1 MNFED
6 RKTIHGFRLLD
17 EQMVTEVNSNAK
29 LFEHEKSG
37 ARLLFLENDDDNK
50 VFSVTFRTPP
60 TDSTG
65 VAHIVEHSVLCGSR
79 KFPLKEPFVE
89 LVKGSLNTFLN
100 AMTYPDKTM
109 YPVASRNEKD
119 FRNLMDVYLDAVF
132 FPNMLKDREILM
144 QEGWH
149 YELDDFQGELTYKG
163 VVYNEMKGVFS
174 SPDAILDHKILE
186 VLFPDNTYGFESGG
200 DPEVVPELSFEQFC
214 EFHSKYYH
222 PSNSYIFLYGNMDI
236 ADTLQFINEEYLSKF
251 TKQSVQSA
259 ISPQQAFAKPVD
271 KVFPYAVS
279 SNEPTD
285 EKSMLSLNFVV
296 GSANNAQAY
305 LAFQM
310 LAHLLLD
317 TPAAPLKKAL
327 IDAGVGK
334 EVFGYFTESLL
345 QPTFSII
352 VSGANQDKKDEF
364 VAIVNKTFQSLV
376 AEGINPKLAEA
387 SVNSIEF
394 KLREANYG
402 GRPKGLAYNIKCMDS
417 WLYDA
422 DPLLHL
428 AYEPTLAKIR
438 AGLKEGYFEALL
450 TEYFL
455 ENPHQAVVTLVP
467 RPGLAEEK
475 AEEGKAELAKYK
487 QSLTEQ
493 QLQAIIEQTKK
504 LKLRQETPD
513 TEEALAVIPLLK
525 LTDLEPKAEVLPIV
539 EQAVDN
545 IPLLYHPIFTNQI
558 AYVNLLFDTRQ
569 VPQADIPYIH
579 LLAEMLGKINTNK
592 NDYGELANEINLHT
606 GGIFY
611 DVLAYAD
618 KASDDVYFPKFRI
631 RSKMLVNK
639 LPQAL
644 QLLGEV
650 AGSSAFDDKKRLRE
664 VILQTKANWETS
676 LFRRG
681 QQIAASRVLSYFSPS
696 AKYNETGLLSFY
708 QFLTDLERNVGA
720 RLDDISVKLEQVA
733 RLIFNKDNLLIS
745 LTCEEDGLLQ
755 FKNQLQGLTGQLGNL
770 PFQAN
775 EYQFE
780 FSKLNEGLMTSGKV
794 QYVTKGAN
802 FRREGFEYQGS
813 LKVLET
819 ILRYEY
825 LWNRIRVQ
833 GGAYGAFAQFER
845 TGNMVF
851 GSYRDPNLKESL
863 QVYDETARFLRSF
876 NVSDREMTKYII
888 GTMSQLDSP
897 LTPQMKGERAT
908 MQYIR
913 NITQSDVQR
922 ERDEIIATKRETIQG
937 IADMIERTMQQNYIC
952 VMGSEQKIKANKDLF
967 GKLVAMFE

>member
-1 MNFED
+1 MNLED
-6 RKTIHGFRLLD
+6 RKNIHGFRLLD
-17 EQMVTEVNSNAK
+17 EQMVTEVNSKTK

-100 AMTYPDKTM
+100 AMTFPDKTM

-132 FPNMLKDREILM
+132 FPNMLKDPEILM

-149 YELDDFQGELTYKG
+149 YELDDKDSELTYKG

-186 VLFPDNTYGFESGG
+186 ILFPDNTYGFESGG
-200 DPEVVPELSFEQFC
+200 DPDVIPELTYEQFC

-236 ADTLQFINEEYLSKF
+236 ADTLKFLDGEYLSKF
-251 TKQSVQSA
+251 AKQPIQSA
-259 ISPQQAFAKPVD
+259 ITPQQAFTKPVD

-279 SNEPTD
+279 TSEPTED
-285 EKSMLSLNFVV
+285 KSMLSLNFVV
-296 GSANNAQAY
+296 SSANNAQSY

-327 IDAGVGK
+327 IDAGIGK

-352 VSGANQDKKDEF
+352 VSGANQANKEEF
-364 VAIVNKTFQSLV
+364 IAIVNQTFQTLV
-376 AEGINPKLAEA
+376 TEGIPAKLAEA
-387 SVNSIEF
+387 SVNSFEF

-417 WLYDA
+417 WLYEA

-428 AYEPTLAKIR
+428 AYEPTLAKIK
-438 AGLKEGYFEALL
+438 AGLQEGYFESLL
-450 TEYFL
+450 KKYFL

-467 RPGLAEEK
+467 QPGLAEEK
-475 AEEGKAELAKYK
+475 SEEVKAALAKHK
-487 QSLTEQ
+487 SSLSEQ

-504 LKLRQETPD
+504 LKQRQETPD
-513 TEEALAVIPLLK
+513 SEEALAVIPLVK
-525 LTDLEPKAEVLPIV
+525 LSDLESKAEVLPLV
-539 EQAVDN
+539 ERAVEN
-545 IPLLYHPIFTNQI
+545 IPLLFHPIFTNQI

-579 LLAEMLGKINTNK
+579 LLAEMLGKINTNEHE
-592 NDYGELANEINLHT
+592 YGELANEINLHT
-606 GGIFY
+606 GGIYY
-611 DVLAYAD
+611 DILAYAD
-618 KASDDVYFPKFRI
+618 KASDEHFYPKFRI
-631 RSKMLVNK
+631 RSKALVTK

-650 AGSSAFDDKKRLRE
+650 AGNSSFSDKKRLRE
-664 VILQTKANWETS
+664 VIQQTKANWETS

-681 QQIAASRVLSYFSPS
+681 QQIAASRVLSYLSPV
-696 AKYNETGLLSFY
+696 AKYNESGLLSFY
-708 QFLTDLERNVGA
+708 QFLIGLEKNVA
-720 RLDDISVKLEQVA
+720 DRLDEISAKLEQVA
-733 RLIFNKDNLLIS
+733 RLIFNKENLLIS
-745 LTCEEDGLLQ
+745 LTCEEEGFGQ
-755 FKNQLQGLTGQLGNL
+755 FENQLQLLTSQLGNL
-770 PFQAN
+770 PFKPSS
-775 EYQFE
+775 YQFE
-780 FSKLNEGLMTSGKV
+780 LAKLNEGLMTSGKV

-802 FRREGFEYQGS
+802 FRREGFTYHGS

-819 ILRYEY
+819 ILRYDY

-833 GGAYGAFAQFER
+833 GGAYGGFAQFER

-863 QVYDETARFLRSF
+863 QVYDETARFLRTF
-876 NVSDREMTKYII
+876 NVSEREMTKYII

-908 MQYIR
+908 MHYIR
-913 NITQSDVQR
+913 NITQSDIQQ
-922 ERDEIIATKRETIQG
+922 ERDEIISTKRETVRNL
-937 IADMIERTMQQNYIC
+937 ADMIESAMKQNYIC
-952 VMGSEQKIKANKDLF
+952 VMGSEQKIKANKELF

>member
-1 MNFED
+1 MNFD
-6 RKTIHGFRLLD
+6 SGNKVHGFRLLD
-17 EQMVTEVNSNAK
+17 EQTVAEVNSQAK

-100 AMTYPDKTM
+100 AMTFPDKTM

-132 FPNMLKDREILM
+132 FPNMLKDPEILM

-149 YELDDFQGELTYKG
+149 YELDDMDGDLTYKG

-200 DPEVVPELSFEQFC
+200 DPEVIPELTHQQFC

-222 PSNSYIFLYGNMDI
+222 PSNSYIFLYGNVDI
-236 ADTLQFINEEYLSKF
+236 DDALQFLDGEYLNKF
-251 TKQSVQSA
+251 DKQPIQSD
-259 ISPQQAFAKPVD
+259 IQPQQSFAKPAD

-279 SNEPTD
+279 TNEPTED
-285 EKSMLSLNFVV
+285 KTLLSLNFVV
-296 GSANNAQAY
+296 GCANNAQSY

-327 IDAGVGK
+327 IDAGIGK

-352 VSGANQDKKDEF
+352 VSGANQSNKEEF
-364 VAIVNKTFQSLV
+364 VKIVYQTLQQLV
-376 AEGINPKLAEA
+376 AEGITTRLAEA
-387 SVNSIEF
+387 SVNSAEF

-428 AYEPTLAKIR
+428 AYEPTLAKIK
-438 AGLKEGYFEALL
+438 AGLNEHYFEALIK
-450 TEYFL
+450 EYFL
-455 ENPHQAVVTLVP
+455 DNLHQAIVTLVP
-467 RPGLAEEK
+467 QPGMAEEK
-475 AEEGKAELAKYK
+475 AEELKSHLARYKAGLSEA
-487 QSLTEQ
+487 QLTK
-493 QLQAIIEQTKK
+493 IVKQTKQ
-504 LKLRQETPD
+504 LKQRQETPD
-513 TEEALAVIPLLK
+513 TEEALAVIPLVK
-525 LTDLEPKAEVLPIV
+525 LSDLERKAEILPIEERV
-539 EQAVDN
+539 VQN
-545 IPLLYHPIFTNQI
+545 IPLLFHPIFTNQI

-569 VPQADIPYIH
+569 VPQADIPYVH
-579 LLAEMLGKINTNK
+579 LLAEMLGKVDTDK

-606 GGIFY
+606 GGIYY

-618 KASDDVYFPKFRI
+618 KVSDDVYYPKFRI
-631 RSKMLVNK
+631 RSKALVGK

-650 AGSSAFDDKKRLRE
+650 TGNSSFSDKKRLRE
-664 VILQTKANWETS
+664 IIQQTKANWETS

-681 QQIAASRVLSYFSPS
+681 QQIVASRVLSYFSPV
-696 AKYNETGLLSFY
+696 AKYNEIGLLSFY
-708 QFLTDLERNVGA
+708 QFLIELEKSLSE
-720 RLDDISVKLEQVA
+720 RLDEISAKLEQVA
-733 RLIFNKDNLLIS
+733 RLLFNKDNLLIS
-745 LTCEEDGLLQ
+745 LTCEEAEFQQ
-755 FKNQLQGLTGQLGNL
+755 FQSQLQSLTGQLGNL
-770 PFQAN
+770 PFKTVD
-775 EYQFE
+775 YQFD
-780 FSKLNEGLMTSGKV
+780 FAQVNEGLMTSGKV
-794 QYVTKGAN
+794 QYVAKGAN
-802 FRREGFEYQGS
+802 FRRQGFEYHGS

-819 ILRYEY
+819 ILRYDY

-833 GGAYGAFAQFER
+833 GGAYGGFAQFER

-863 QVYDETARFLRSF
+863 TVYDETATFLRSF
-876 NVSDREMTKYII
+876 DVSDREMTKYII

-908 MQYIR
+908 MYYIR
-913 NITQSDVQR
+913 NISQNDIQQ
-922 ERDEIIATKRETIQG
+922 ERNEIVATKRETIQN
-937 IADMIERTMQQNYIC
+937 IADMIDHAMKQNYIC
-952 VMGSEQKIKANKDLF
+952 VMGGEQKIKANKELF
-967 GKLVAMFE
+967 GRLVAMFE